1 MFESKHKCITIGI
14 PIPIVAISAGVS
26 HGQYGHDDLWVQY
39 STFFMNLYPTIVQS
53 CWIDTEKG
61 AIWGFVAPMLGIIIV
76 SFVSAAL

>member
-1 MFESKHKCITIGI
+1 MVSMDMMTCEYS
-14 PIPIVAISAGVS
+14 ISTV
-26 HGQYGHDDLWVQY
+26 
-39 STFFMNLYPTIVQS
+39 FMNLYPTIIQS